1 MSRRFAGGPRLV
13 AFSSSSAVIG
23 PVGQAICMPRCAE
36 MRRDAPRCAEMRR
49 PFLHPPRTLP
59 TPFPH
64 PSRTLFAPGQAT
76 YAAANAALDEILRG
90 DAIRWG
96 GWAGAG
102 MAADHAIDPVA
113 GEAFC
118 SVEAKRRA
126 APPAGSSAS

>member
-1 MSRRFAGGPRLV
+1 
-13 AFSSSSAVIG
+13 
-23 PVGQAICMPRCAE
+23 
-36 MRRDAPRCAEMRR
+36 MRR
-49 PFLHPPRTLP
+49 PFPHPPRTLP
-59 TPFPH
+59 TLFPH

-118 SVEAKRRA
+118 SVEADRRA
-126 APPAGSSAS
+126 APPAGSSVS

>member
-1 MSRRFAGGPRLV
+1 MLSRAP
-13 AFSSSSAVIG
+13 SS
-23 PVGQAICMPRCAE
+23 
-36 MRRDAPRCAEMRR
+36 D
-49 PFLHPPRTLP
+49 LP
-59 TPFPH
+59 APFPH

-126 APPAGSSAS
+126 APPGAASFDTPRCEQVEAGLRQLGLILDAPPPSPQLVLDVPS